1 MYKCTNSWF
10 ACPHF
15 KDNPIFNAI
24 GGKFGNKQTYKQ
36 AVKWRQAKSPSR
48 MTMLTGT
55 DIEGECDYLFS
66 AHYHAWYDV
75 SNDGSGDPRLPLGGV
90 PDTAK
95 TETTYSLY
103 GGLQDSGDFFGFRAI
118 DDGGE
123 DEGFSPD
130 IDDSGTDDGFSP
142 DIGTYDKAHIPTTSS
157 TSDCSTSSSGGVDY
171 VPSMIDNRTVHT
183 LPPAMFGLGKLS
195 SACEEGDQVDRR
207 EAYH

>member
-1 MYKCTNSWF
+1 VYKCTNSWP
-10 ACPHF
+10 ACPNS
-15 KDNPIFNAI
+15 KDNPITNAI

-36 AVKWRQAKSPSR
+36 AVKWRQVRSSSR
-48 MTMLTGT
+48 TTWIL
-55 DIEGECDYLFS
+55 
-66 AHYHAWYDV
+66 A
-75 SNDGSGDPRLPLGGV
+75 
-90 PDTAK
+90 
-95 TETTYSLY
+95 ETKATCSLY

-118 DDGGE
+118 DDG
-123 DEGFSPD
+123 
-130 IDDSGTDDGFSP
+130 GTDDGFSP